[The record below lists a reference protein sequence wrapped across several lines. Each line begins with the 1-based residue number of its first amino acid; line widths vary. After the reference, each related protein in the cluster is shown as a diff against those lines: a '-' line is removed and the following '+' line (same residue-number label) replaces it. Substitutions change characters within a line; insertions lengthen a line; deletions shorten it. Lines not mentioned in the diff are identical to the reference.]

1 MDDIDVHV
9 LEPLDKVRRLQPVG
23 HAGRLLEPRR
33 VQKGFG
39 MLDMIMAGEG
49 AMPVERLEAVA
60 ARIGQRGLGDARR
73 IAAVGQQ
80 EYARSEEHTSELQ
93 SLMRNS
99 YAVFC
104 WKKNKHNHRRA
115 TRKSQQ
121 QST

>member
-80 EYARSEEHTSELQ
+80 EYRSEEHTSELQ
-93 SLMRNS
+93 SLMRIS

-104 WKKNKHNHRRA
+104 LKKKKMTITNHSK
-115 TRKSQQ
+115 T
-121 QST
+121 